1 MKPADLVFFTLA
13 SQSGMGRFATEL
25 AEAAARIENT
35 TVLFIAP
42 PMEHEPVGCQRV
54 ILPLTKQNFG
64 RIIKLLSMLW
74 MSIAGCYAVMRH
86 AQSGRPF
93 VMVELGS
100 TVPISVLP
108 AIVARLRGMVS
119 VLNLHDFYPHS
130 FRFGLRLRKLE
141 KAAYRW
147 CFRRFDLIAA
157 MKSPQRDRLQ
167 SEAKIDPDR
176 VFTIE
181 HGPFVIQ
188 GIRAPIVG
196 SGLVRVLVLGTL
208 RKNKMILETIRA
220 VANLQS
226 AGVNITLRIAG
237 KSSLQDRS
245 YWAQCQ
251 QEIGGIAGVEVMDR
265 YIADSEM
272 PLVLSD
278 VDAIVCPYE
287 GFDSQSG
294 VSIVAVSNGIG
305 LVATPSATVANAQ
318 PSDFSI
324 ATPVSAASIAQ
335 ALAAFAALPMAERQ
349 ARALALKHEFEQ
361 RGIWEAGAKAILH
374 RARQYSNCDGGIKLG
389 SDTELATKNDRPTAK
404 TNVKDR
410 LK

>member
-42 PMEHEPVGCQRV
+42 PMEHEPIGCQRV
-54 ILPLTKQNFG
+54 ILPLPTQNFG
-64 RIIKLLSMLW
+64 RVIKLLSMLW

-86 AQSGRPF
+86 AQSGTPF
-93 VMVELGS
+93 VMIELGS
-100 TVPISVLP
+100 TAPISVLP
-108 AIVARLRGMVS
+108 AVVARLRGMVS

-147 CFRRFDLIAA
+147 CYRRFDLIAA
-157 MKSPQRDRLQ
+157 MKPPQRDRLQ
-167 SEAKIDPDR
+167 AEAKVDPNR

-181 HGPFVIQ
+181 HGPFLIQ
-188 GIRAPIVG
+188 GVRPPNVG
-196 SGLVRVLVLGTL
+196 AGVVRVLVLGTL

-220 VANLQS
+220 VSNLQS

-237 KSSLQDRS
+237 KSSLQDCS

-251 QEIGGIAGVEVMDR
+251 QELGGIAGAEVMDR

-305 LVATPSATVANAQ
+305 LIATASATVSNASAN
-318 PSDFSI
+318 DISI
-324 ATPVSAASIAQ
+324 STPVTAANIAQ
-335 ALAAFAALPMAERQ
+335 ALTAFAALPMADRQ

-361 RGIWEAGAKAILH
+361 RGIWDAGAKAILH
-374 RARQYSNCDGGIKLG
+374 RAQQYSDRDGDLMFGA
-389 SDTELATKNDRPTAK
+389 DAELAAKDIRPIAK
-404 TNVKDR
+404 GLAKDR
-410 LK
+410 LE